1 MEIKEIAEE
10 IHENFKK
17 KGFWDDTRP
26 IPETLMLIT
35 TEVSEAMAAF
45 RAKDQDNFREELADI
60 VIRVFDAAE
69 GYGIDIENEIIKK
82 HEFNKSRPHKH
93 GGKV

>member
-10 IHENFKK
+10 IHENSKK
-17 KGFWDDTRP
+17 KGWWDDVPP

-35 TEVSEAMAAF
+35 TEVSKAMAAF
-45 RAKDQDNFREELADI
+45 RAKDKNNFRQELADI

-93 GGKV
+93 GG